1 MPSQKQLRW
10 SELRVGITVIV
21 ASVTLAVL
29 VFLISGTSGFFT
41 SQIKLVSYF
50 DNAEGIRAGQPVDF
64 QGVAI
69 GNVTS
74 VHVVSGRPQDPIQ
87 VMMKIN
93 SKYAEFIHLGVKD
106 AKGNWVMTADGKSVN
121 ASVATIQTAGV
132 LGESFIDIDSSRI
145 EFTRPVGPI
154 AHDGAELPPGNAPG
168 YQDVIKSS
176 QTTLQKVDTLLG
188 QANDILAAVQS
199 SKGTL
204 GQVINDPTMINK
216 LNAILNQVQG
226 LLNDIKNGQ
235 GTIGQLFTD
244 KTLVVKANDAIDKM
258 DGLINDVNSGKGN
271 LGKLFKD
278 EALYNNL
285 NQTVAKANKLMD
297 DLNAGR
303 GPAGKLLKDEE
314 LAAKL
319 KNTISKLSDI
329 TDQLQAGQG
338 TAGRLLKD
346 PSVYNNT
353 DQLLVETRNLVKAIR
368 ENPKKY
374 LTIHFRVF

>member
-21 ASVTLAVL
+21 ASVALAIL

-41 SQIKLVSYF
+41 SQIRLVAHF
-50 DNAEGIRAGQPVDF
+50 DNAEGIRPGQPVDL

-74 VHVVSGRPQDPIQ
+74 VRVVPGRPLDPVE

-93 SKYAEFIHLGVKD
+93 SKYVEFIRLGE
-106 AKGNWVMTADGKSVN
+106 AGPDGKRKNGST
-121 ASVATIQTAGV
+121 ATVQTAGV
-132 LGESFIDIDSSRI
+132 LGESFIDIDSRNAK
-145 EFTRPVGPI
+145 GPPAVDGTELI
-154 AHDGAELPPGNAPG
+154 AGNTPG
-168 YQDVIKSS
+168 YADVIRSS
-176 QTTLQKVDTLLG
+176 QSTLQNIDLLLG
-188 QANDILAAVQS
+188 QAKDILGRVQEGNGS
-199 SKGTL
+199 L
-204 GQVINDPTMINK
+204 AQFINDPTTINK
-216 LNAILNQVQG
+216 INGILNQVQG
-226 LLNDIKNGQ
+226 LLNDINNGR

-244 KTLVVKANDAIDKM
+244 KTLILKANDAIDKM
-258 DGLINDVNSGKGN
+258 DRLVDDINSGKGN
-271 LGKLFKD
+271 LGKLVKD
-278 EALYNNL
+278 ETLYNNL

-329 TDQLQAGQG
+329 ADQLQAGQG

-353 DQLLVETRNLVKAIR
+353 DQLLVETRSLIKAIR